1 MSDIVWSIDARN
13 DSLADFLGRMQDLTH
28 TMLSEKDI
36 SVSFRQKGMDSRK
49 PVRVEVSQNLY
60 YIFKEAIHNIA
71 RHSDAH
77 SVEINIGNS
86 ESGFQM
92 LISDDG
98 CGYNPETIK
107 GGNGLKNMKMRAL
120 RIGASLEMSTSGGC
134 SIELK
139 MKGL

>member
-1 MSDIVWSIDARN
+1 
-13 DSLADFLGRMQDLTH
+13 
-28 TMLSEKDI
+28 
-36 SVSFRQKGMDSRK
+36 
-49 PVRVEVSQNLY
+49 
-60 YIFKEAIHNIA
+60 
-71 RHSDAH
+71 
-77 SVEINIGNS
+77 
-86 ESGFQM
+86 M